1 MAHAGSFT
9 NGRIRRMKR
18 PHGIAPH
25 SVFHNPL
32 SFQRRKARDFW
43 RPDVPGHIPMTK
55 RQRADLLALPGS
67 ETMVVRH
74 YALDANDLAAVATAR
89 TPATRLG
96 YALQL
101 CALRYPGRHLRRG
114 ELMPAAM
121 LDHIA
126 EQVGVETDV
135 IADFARRTPTRY
147 DQLAAI
153 KARFGFSDL
162 SRPLRAELMTWLT
175 REAETIVDGRV
186 LLDRLLAEMRSRCIV
201 IPGISVVERMAA
213 EAMHRADAAFV
224 ATIDASLEGDMR
236 VRLDALIDDKVHER
250 QSRLSWLREPTPRV
264 SSASLSEILEKV
276 EAIRQTGAID
286 TSVGPRHEPRLT
298 QFAREGVRYT
308 AQAFQQMR
316 PIRRRVVLVAT
327 LREMEA
333 TLTDAAIAMFDALVG
348 RAHLRARKRL
358 EQRVA
363 ASGREGRE
371 RLVRVANVLEAMT
384 RAARSGA
391 DITLAVQAIAP
402 LETIDADASIIR
414 RSASPHKG
422 DVLEEIAA
430 EHRTFKRVGPVFLR
444 GFDFQGRPS
453 TAALRQAMTTL
464 SAQGGDGRKPLP
476 SHIPL
481 DHIERRWLRQVMVNG
496 EIDRTHW
503 ELATYSALADALAS
517 GAIWVPSS
525 RTHRSLGVMLAAPP
539 GASPRQAFSLG
550 DPHAWLEE
558 RSARLDQALREVA
571 SNLGGRD
578 PALFAGDRLRFP
590 KDGNAGDHDDARPL
604 ALACYGMVPTTR
616 ITDVLSQVSRW
627 TGFVDHFG
635 HVSTGLPPTDE
646 RAFLATLIAEATNL
660 GLARMAEVC
669 GAASRRVLLRMQTW
683 HMREETFRAALAC
696 LTDAIHAEPLAAW
709 FGPGHN
715 ASADGQAYYLGGP
728 GEAGGAVNA
737 HYGRDPVVKIYTTV
751 TDRYAPL
758 HQTVIAGTAG
768 EAIHALDGIL
778 GHDSDVDLTALHVDG
793 GGVSDIVFA
802 VMHLIGLRFEP
813 RIPRLSDRRL
823 YAFEPPRR
831 YGRLAPLFGRRLNRE
846 LIVGHWSEI
855 EPVIGAMRDRTV
867 TPSLILRKLAAYRQ
881 QSSLAAALRE
891 VGRIERTLFT
901 LRWFEDPALRRTVTA
916 ELNKGEARNSLA
928 RAVAFHRLGRFR
940 DRGLENRTTRAAA
953 LNLVTAAIILFNCRY
968 LSRAIDELRRQG
980 RSIDPA
986 LQARLSPLGW
996 DRINLTGDYVW
1007 SDQLNLGADGLMP
1020 LLTDALP

>member
-1 MAHAGSFT
+1 
-9 NGRIRRMKR
+9 
-18 PHGIAPH
+18 
-25 SVFHNPL
+25 
-32 SFQRRKARDFW
+32 
-43 RPDVPGHIPMTK
+43 MTA
-55 RQRADLLALPGS
+55 RQRVALLALPDD
-67 ETMVVRH
+67 EAMVVRYH
-74 YALDANDLAAVATAR
+74 GLGTDDLAAVTTAR

-114 ELMPAAM
+114 ELLPATM

-126 EQVGVETDV
+126 EQVGVEADV

-147 DQLAAI
+147 DQLAVI
-153 KARFGFSDL
+153 KARFGFRDL
-162 SRPLRAELMTWLT
+162 SRPLRTDLMTWLT
-175 REAETIVDGRV
+175 REAETLVDGRV
-186 LLDRLLAEMRSRCIV
+186 LLDRLLTQMRARRIV
-201 IPGISVVERMAA
+201 IPGLSVVERMAA
-213 EAMHRADAAFV
+213 EAMHRADAAMV
-224 ATIDASLEGDMR
+224 AGIDADFGVDMR
-236 VRLDALIDDKVHER
+236 ARLDALIDDKVHER

-264 SSASLSEILEKV
+264 SSSSLGEILEKV
-276 EAIRQTGAID
+276 AVIRQTGAMD
-286 TSVGPRHEPRLT
+286 FAVGPRHEPRLQ
-298 QFAREGVRYT
+298 QFAREGIRYT

-316 PIRRRVVLVAT
+316 PSRRRVVLFAT
-327 LREMEA
+327 LREMDA
-333 TLTDAAIAMFDALVG
+333 TLTDAAIAMFGALVG

-371 RLVRVANVLEAMT
+371 RLARVASVLKAMT

-391 DITLAVQAIAP
+391 DIALAVQAIAP
-402 LETIDADASIIR
+402 LETIETDASIIR
-414 RSASPHKG
+414 RSASPHKS
-422 DVLEEIAA
+422 DVLKEIAA

-444 GFDFQGRPS
+444 AFDFQGRPR
-453 TAALRQAMTTL
+453 TASLRQAMTIL
-464 SAQGGDGRKPLP
+464 ADLGGDGRRALP
-476 SHIPL
+476 SDPPL
-481 DHIERRWLRQVMVNG
+481 GHLERRWLRHVQTSG
-496 EIDRTHW
+496 GIDRTHW

-517 GAIWVPSS
+517 GGIWVPSS
-525 RTHRSLGVMLAAPP
+525 RTHRSLAVMLAAPP
-539 GASPRQAFSLG
+539 GVSSHPAFSLG

-558 RSARLDQALREVA
+558 RSARLDRPLREVA
-571 SNLGGRD
+571 GNLDGRD

-590 KDGNAGDHDDARPL
+590 KEGNAGDHDDTRPL

-627 TGFVDHFG
+627 TGFVEHFG
-635 HVSTGLPPTDE
+635 HVSTGLPPADE

-660 GLARMAEVC
+660 GLSRMAEVC
-669 GAASRRVLLRMQTW
+669 GVASRRALLRMQTW

-696 LTDAIHAEPLAAW
+696 LTDAIHAEPMAAW
-709 FGPGHN
+709 FGPGHS
-715 ASADGQAYYLGGP
+715 ASADGQAFYLGGP

-758 HQTVIAGTAG
+758 HQAVIAGTAG

-802 VMHLIGLRFEP
+802 VMHLLGLRFEP

-831 YGRLAPLFGRRLNRE
+831 YGRLAPLFGRRLNRD

-855 EPVIGAMRDRTV
+855 EPVIAAMRDRTV

-881 QSSLAAALRE
+881 QNSLAAALRE
-891 VGRIERTLFT
+891 IGRIERTLFT
-901 LRWFEDPALRRTVTA
+901 LRWFEDPGLRRAVTA
-916 ELNKGEARNSLA
+916 ELNKGEARNGLA

-940 DRGLENRTTRAAA
+940 DRGLENQKTRAAA

-968 LSRAIDELRRQG
+968 LGRALDELRRQG
-980 RSIDPA
+980 RPIDPA
-986 LQARLSPLGW
+986 MQAQLSPLGW

-1007 SDQLNLGADGLMP
+1007 SNHLDLGADGLMP
-1020 LLTDALP
+1020 LLDEPYRESMSR